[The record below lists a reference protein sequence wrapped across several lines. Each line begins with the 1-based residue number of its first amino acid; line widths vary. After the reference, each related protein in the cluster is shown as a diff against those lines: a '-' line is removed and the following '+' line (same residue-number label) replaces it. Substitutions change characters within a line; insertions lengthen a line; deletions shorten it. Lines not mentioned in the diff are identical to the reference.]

1 MKIKIII
8 IIINSIVGGLLVSA
22 IMNCIDLSKK
32 YEEQF
37 DRLRIIENERN
48 ALSDAIRCYADSAD
62 TTIGISKLLA
72 VLILS
77 KIGVT
82 SIKTLKV
89 VI

>member
-62 TTIGISKLLA
+62 TTIIEYSSWYLKA
-72 VLILS
+72 VGCPDS
-77 KIGVT
+77 
-82 SIKTLKV
+82 LKDWGN
-89 VI
+89 IY